1 MVGRVKQLIERYE
14 STLNDAELKQFKSMK
29 EPEQVQ
35 IAIIKVNNATPTETG
50 ALSNLEAKQIEPPKG
65 NIFPTNQT
73 QTGNSTGLVLE
84 RKNLPSPEA
93 QANLPKPEIKP
104 EIKPETKT
112 TKYVVQLGESVEDL
126 VKKSLTAQG
135 VKDITVKQFMDG
147 IDKFKETNK
156 GIINKKGYLIA
167 GKEAILDGEVAQG
180 EKTAREIND
189 AWAAQ
194 HPKANPFQGK
204 KADDKKAEHPA
215 GSAPAGSKADDKKAN
230 PNPPANTGTAPAA
243 PKAATPKAGA
253 PKAGDPK
260 APATQTPVATPKVVS
275 KKVPEAQLMKKAEVA
290 EFTKKNKINIGK
302 NGYFI
307 KNDKKG
313 TISRVYTRVDGARQ
327 VDTYDAKTG
336 KVSQEDTY
344 YLDKVSST
352 NHYDKDGNLTTHKQR
367 NADGSSITNVHV
379 SKGKQKEAF
388 YKSIEIDKNGKET
401 ITDAHGKVIT
411 PAAGSNK
418 AATAGKKNNYIVT
431 PTADEVKGI
440 AQKEGGRFIKNTKT
454 GLISQI
460 YTDPKNKIRTINTYD
475 KDKKLTQKD
484 IYRQGCTE
492 THMYNKDGNDI
503 SSVNH
508 YANGTTE
515 FFKGDDGHGHYVTK
529 SRVLPDGTKEY
540 YADPD
545 ANGQFQKGTMLTP
558 DGSKTEYTLNEKG
571 DWIKGKTTPAPAKT
585 TKNEWHPMAAETA
598 KAFVKAHDNKIM
610 GEAYQTLKDPKT
622 GEVIVKSRSGNT
634 RFEDK
639 FDANGVKIQQIRYEN
654 GEKRSIDNWKYDN
667 NGRISHVI
675 SRFGNGKIENIL
687 KIKYDQKG
695 NRVQDINEDANG
707 KVKNSSENKYDT
719 NNILTQT
726 INKDGN
732 GRIKDLW
739 EYKLVGGNYQV
750 IHKNANGKVIE

>member
-194 HPKANPFQGK
+194 HTKANPFQGK

-215 GSAPAGSKADDKKAN
+215 GSAPAGSKADGKKAN
-230 PNPPANTGTAPAA
+230 PNPPANTGTTPAA
-243 PKAATPKAGA
+243 PKATAPKAGA

-260 APATQTPVATPKVVS
+260 VPATQTPVATPKVVS
-275 KKVPEAQLMKKAEVA
+275 KKTPEAQLMKKAEVA

-307 KNDKKG
+307 KNDKNG
-313 TISRVYTRVDGARQ
+313 TISQVYTRKDGARQ

-336 KVSQEDTY
+336 KVSQEDIY

-352 NHYDKDGNLTTHKQR
+352 NHYDKDGNRTTHKQR

-401 ITDAHGKVIT
+401 ITDANGKVIT

-418 AATAGKKNNYIVT
+418 VATAGKKNNYIVT

-454 GLISQI
+454 GTISQI
-460 YTDPKNKIRTINTYD
+460 YTDPKNKIRTIDTYD
-475 KDKKLTQKD
+475 KDKKLTQQD
-484 IYRQGCTE
+484 NYRNGRVE
-492 THMYNKDGNDI
+492 SRMYDEDGNDTGA
-503 SSVNH
+503 VVHNPDK
-508 YANGTTE
+508 TTE
-515 FFKGDDGHGHYVTK
+515 FFKGDDGHRHYATRSIVY
-529 SRVLPDGTKEY
+529 PDGTKQY
-540 YADPD
+540 YTDPD
-545 ANGQFQKGTMLTP
+545 ANGQLQKLTELTP
-558 DGSKTEYTLNEKG
+558 DRSKTEYTLNEKG
-571 DWIKGKTTPAPAKT
+571 DWIKGKTTPAPKAVATVDSAQKADESQAKPGGD
-585 TKNEWHPMAAETA
+585 TKNINYKTYFIDEAEKSEQNQDKSNGNLKSIDPTINIKKTIEEINELKKTYSNDA
-598 KAFVKAHDNKIM
+598 DVQRIYSILKDKHGNEHAYDSKGEKIANVEHRKGGITLLEFVKSDGINVVKKIWQRPDKSYDEYEYNNDNSFFRSYDKNKNLIK
-610 GEAYQTLKDPKT
+610 EIK
-622 GEVIVKSRSGNT
+622 EV
-634 RFEDK
+634 
-639 FDANGVKIQQIRYEN
+639 ANFV
-654 GEKRSIDNWKYDN
+654 
-667 NGRISHVI
+667 
-675 SRFGNGKIENIL
+675 F
-687 KIKYDQKG
+687 
-695 NRVQDINEDANG
+695 
-707 KVKNSSENKYDT
+707 
-719 NNILTQT
+719 
-726 INKDGN
+726 
-732 GRIKDLW
+732 
-739 EYKLVGGNYQV
+739 
-750 IHKNANGKVIE
+750 